1 MASKNDLALVL
12 YTKDDDYLLK
22 ADGTEAPLALD
33 ERTRILMGVMEV
45 LQANNFAPTEIAAAL
60 QRVTERNLALRA
72 IDANQQPPLTTPQ
85 ALEHLA
91 NAILRHL
98 DNAYAPMAAA
108 HEDGRRVVENTCT
121 IFGAVTN
128 LNEIAPSQ
136 KARWQYGAG
145 ISREDLAS
153 IGGDTAIAQDIRR
166 FFALSVTALRTAP
179 PKDRD
184 LLLIAVRIVSDAW
197 EIIGDD
203 LCEALAGASA

>member
-1 MASKNDLALVL
+1 MAPKNDLALVL

-136 KARWQYGAG
+136 KARWQKP
-145 ISREDLAS
+145 SRS
-153 IGGDTAIAQDIRR
+153 SSPCRWG
-166 FFALSVTALRTAP
+166 
-179 PKDRD
+179 
-184 LLLIAVRIVSDAW
+184 
-197 EIIGDD
+197 
-203 LCEALAGASA
+203 